1 MHMNGGYTAGDRTSE
16 GFTTARLETAGAVI
30 GLLPGGTRPPLLQSY
45 RFQVSPHDGGGRLHD
60 ALAIRREA
68 AAVDVRGHALSCG
81 RFLPGEAPGEP
92 LGARHPILHN

>member
-1 MHMNGGYTAGDRTSE
+1 MHMNGGYTAGDRMFE

-30 GLLPGGTRPPLLQSY
+30 SPMHGY
-45 RFQVSPHDGGGRLHD
+45 RFKAFPHDRGGRLYD